1 MGTDDKPQGK
11 SCNGE
16 VSHQLIKGVK
26 GAAGGGG
33 GGGGGGGW
41 GWEPSLR
48 SKHFT
53 NFLQGLL
60 IVFAISL

>member
-33 GGGGGGGW
+33 GGGGGRLGLG
-41 GWEPSLR
+41 SL
-48 SKHFT
+48 FEE
-53 NFLQGLL
+53 
-60 IVFAISL
+60 

>member
-1 MGTDDKPQGK
+1 MGTDDKFPGK

-33 GGGGGGGW
+33 AGGGW
-41 GWEPSLR
+41 GWDSSLT
-48 SKHFT
+48 SKHFNT

-60 IVFAISL
+60 IIFAISL

>member
-1 MGTDDKPQGK
+1 MGTDDKPPGK

-16 VSHQLIKGVK
+16 VSHQLTKGVK
-26 GAAGGGG
+26 GAAGVVV
-33 GGGGGGGW
+33 GGGGGGW
-41 GWEPSLR
+41 GWDPSLR

>member
-1 MGTDDKPQGK
+1 MGTDDKPPGK

-26 GAAGGGG
+26 GEAW
-33 GGGGGGGW
+33 GGGGGGW
-41 GWEPSLR
+41 GWDSSLR

-60 IVFAISL
+60 IIFAISL